1 MQISRQKYS
10 CLYNI
15 KMKYYFAAFLLLLHI
30 LIAPWSIFALVDE
43 HTTLMDAVVTTVK
56 TVPRESKQM
65 TGDKVIRFRIV
76 SGTFKGKEFS
86 STVDI
91 SRASFGGYLPGDQ
104 VIVSYSKDPTG
115 RETVYVVDY
124 NRKQQLLILFFLFL
138 AFVFIIG
145 RWKGI
150 SSFIGM
156 IFSFVIIGRFI
167 IPNILLGND
176 PVLIS
181 LLGAIFIIPVTFYL
195 SHGINRKTT
204 IAVVGTFLALVL
216 TGVLAFVFI
225 EFARLTGFAAEEAAY
240 LDAMKGTAINI
251 KNILLAGIIIGALG
265 VLDDITISQT
275 SIVAE
280 IHNANAKYSFKQL
293 YNSAMS
299 VGRDHIASLVNT
311 LVLVYVGASLPLFLL
326 FYNTKFSYTQ
336 VISQEIIA
344 TEIIRTLV
352 SSIGIIAAVPIT
364 TLLACIYTKK
374 GKS

>member
-1 MQISRQKYS
+1 M
-10 CLYNI
+10 
-15 KMKYYFAAFLLLLHI
+15 KMKYYFAALLLLIQI
-30 LIAPWSIFALVDE
+30 LITPWSIFAQVDA

-91 SRASFGGYLPGDQ
+91 SRASFGGYRPGDQ

-216 TGVLAFVFI
+216 TGVLAFIFI
-225 EFARLTGFAAEEAAY
+225 QFARLTGFAAEEAAY

-280 IHNANAKYSFKQL
+280 LHNANAKYSFKQL

-326 FYNTKFSYTQ
+326 FYNTQFSYTQ

-364 TLLACIYTKK
+364 TLLACLYTKK